1 MTQKHFPK
9 IAIVFFSLARG
20 KSMANLE
27 TLPMDL
33 NNIAAA
39 AVEAAA
45 AIHGDVLEVP
55 SSEDSKDPPRYCF

>member
-1 MTQKHFPK
+1 MDD
-9 IAIVFFSLARG
+9 
-20 KSMANLE
+20 LE

>member
-1 MTQKHFPK
+1 MD
-9 IAIVFFSLARG
+9 
-20 KSMANLE
+20 NLE

-33 NNIAAA
+33 NNI
-39 AVEAAA
+39 A